1 METLLLLLFLKI
13 SIPVV
18 LFYLGLKLWNKFTEK
33 RTDYSEEYLNFKN
46 WYHIEFSPSSSK
58 EIDEEPLINR
68 VPNEHYVLVS
78 ELPTKYRNLCQVLEI
93 PKYLSMTILKKQYR
107 KMVQLYHPDKMP
119 QNDLKKIQFAT
130 QKLIKAKDAYEALK
144 DRFFQK
150 ERSTQE

>member
-33 RTDYSEEYLNFKN
+33 RTDYPEEYLNFKN
-46 WYHIEFSPSSSK
+46 WYHIEFSPSSSN

-93 PKYLSMTILKKQYR
+93 PKYLSLTILKKQYR

-119 QNDLKKIQFAT
+119 QNDLKKIQYAT

-150 ERSTQE
+150 ERATQE